1 MSKKT
6 KNKAKRVHNLIIV
19 DESGSMQDIQKQA
32 FSGMNETLQT
42 VRRLQAKY
50 PDMEQRVSLVT
61 FNSAQIKWHYDNE
74 LAELTKDLD
83 WSDYN
88 PSACTPLYDAMG
100 RAMSKVE
107 AQIEEGSK
115 VLATVITDG
124 YENSSKEWTSQM
136 IRATID
142 RLKELHWTF
151 SLIGTDNLD
160 VESMARSFKIDNHLS
175 FRQDGA
181 GTKKMF
187 SKVLCC
193 VGRAMDLLEEDEDI
207 PTGGFFTD
215 DEDIP
220 TGRFFTDDEDI
231 PTGRSIVDDKDI
243 PTGGP
248 FVDDDSPLPF

>member
-19 DESGSMQDIQKQA
+19 DESGSMQNIQKQA

-61 FNSAQIKWHYDNE
+61 FNSEQIKWHYDNE

-100 RAMSKVE
+100 RAISKVE

-124 YENSSKEWTSQM
+124 YENSEVLLLTPEEAVKRSDITNMSRMGPVQKKCF
-136 IRATID
+136 
-142 RLKELHWTF
+142 LKYY
-151 SLIGTDNLD
+151 
-160 VESMARSFKIDNHLS
+160 A
-175 FRQDGA
+175 
-181 GTKKMF
+181 
-187 SKVLCC
+187 VL
-193 VGRAMDLLEEDEDI
+193 AEPWI
-207 PTGGFFTD
+207 Y
-215 DEDIP
+215 
-220 TGRFFTDDEDI
+220 
-231 PTGRSIVDDKDI
+231 
-243 PTGGP
+243 
-248 FVDDDSPLPF
+248 